1 MDDLDV
7 LLKII
12 SEKFLLVDDELY
24 AIQYSFFL
32 TQFIDE

>member
-24 AIQYSFFL
+24 PIQYSFLFD
-32 TQFIDE
+32 TIYR